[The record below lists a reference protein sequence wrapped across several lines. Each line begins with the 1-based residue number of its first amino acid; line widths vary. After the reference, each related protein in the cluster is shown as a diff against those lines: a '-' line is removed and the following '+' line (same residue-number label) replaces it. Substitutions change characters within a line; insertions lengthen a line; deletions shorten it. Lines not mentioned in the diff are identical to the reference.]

1 MKVLLYTPSFYPKVD
16 GLSKR
21 VDHFVRCLS
30 KIHGTS
36 VMNGESSGEEQDFTL
51 SNLKSGVMRKQEDG
65 AVDCTLLIPRDDSM
79 DIQQLK
85 DFPATIIQLASY
97 RPLSHLAP
105 ETLLANSFGVLIPHL
120 CQIILELKPDVI
132 HVVGPDAVFISFY
145 LALKYCKF
153 IRPSDRE
160 IQSIALVTSYHQHT
174 AEWVKHQ
181 PISNASKWLFKSI
194 FQLESLLNLA
204 DAVISIS
211 NPIKEYLNKEKHITC
226 NYIWPPAVDNLQ
238 FRPCY
243 EFGNDHANW
252 RKVFTFDD
260 PEYDTVPILL
270 YVGRCAPEKS
280 LHWLVH
286 MMDYLKQLEIKAYLV
301 IVGTGILH
309 WDLVRLHGKENRV
322 FYSGCY
328 WKDEQLSQAYAA
340 SDIFVFPSSFDTL
353 GNVCIEALA
362 SGNVVVARNRGGVSD
377 LVDNSRGRLV
387 EETDHQDSKRSKI
400 QNFCDNVVDII
411 RMRESWIV
419 STDEEE
425 EGDTHMDHDKR
436 IYNAVNGLYNRTHD
450 YPKLIENAV
459 QCARDKSWE
468 ASSQAVYNIYDKI
481 IRTKQQSL
489 SH

>member
-1 MKVLLYTPSFYPKVD
+1 MKVLIYTPSFYPKVD

-30 KIHGTS
+30 KIHGAS
-36 VMNGESSGEEQDFTL
+36 VLNGERSGEEQNFTL
-51 SNLKSGVMRKQEDG
+51 SNLDGDVMRKQEDD
-65 AVDCTLLIPRDDSM
+65 AVDCTLLIPRDDSL
-79 DIQQLK
+79 DIRQLK

-120 CQIILELKPDVI
+120 CQKILELKPDVI

-145 LALKYCKF
+145 LALKYCKL
-153 IRPSDRE
+153 IRPGDHD

-181 PISNASKWLFKSI
+181 PISDASKWLFKCI
-194 FQLESLLNLA
+194 FQLERLLNLA

-226 NYIWPPAVDNLQ
+226 DYIWPPAVDNVQ

-243 EFGNDHANW
+243 ELDNDSANW

-260 PEYDTVPILL
+260 PAYDTVPILL

-286 MMDYLKQLEIKAYLV
+286 MMDYLTQREIKAYLV
-301 IVGTGILH
+301 IIGTGILH
-309 WDLVRLHGKENRV
+309 WDLVRLHGKGNRV

-328 WKDEQLSQAYAA
+328 WKDGQLSQAYAA

-353 GNVCIEALA
+353 GNVCIEAMA
-362 SGNVVVARNRGGVSD
+362 SGNVVLARNRGGVSD
-377 LVDNSRGRLV
+377 LVDDSRGRLV
-387 EETDHQDSKRSKI
+387 EETDHKDSESSKI
-400 QNFCDNVVDII
+400 RNFCDNVVDII
-411 RMRESWIV
+411 RIRESWII
-419 STDEEE
+419 STYE
-425 EGDTHMDHDKR
+425 EGAVQSMDHNQR
-436 IYNAVNGLYNRTHD
+436 IYNAVNGLYNREFA

-459 QCARDKSWE
+459 QFARDKSWE
-468 ASSQAVYNIYDKI
+468 SSSQTVYNIYDKI
-481 IRTKQQSL
+481 IRMKQQSL